1 MKDLYKLLLV
11 GGILLSTSYSYSQ
24 EYLAENEFEEVRHFR
39 IGVKSGIPNLLS
51 GNMEYVLPVLNRKIA
66 VSADYSKIN
75 LNAGDFGF
83 EAEDGSEIM
92 EQEFDYLEA
101 GVNYYFFKP
110 GKSLYAGVSYANY
123 SLNGNIPNY
132 AENENGAMGDGYL
145 DFSNNSINLKAGAK
159 WGGFFYFRP
168 EVGYAFSPFPSSL
181 PIRVEYEDG
190 TSENQELDLS
200 ADSSFLDMIYKGLI
214 YNIGIGFSF

>member
-1 MKDLYKLLLV
+1 MKYFYKTLLL
-11 GGILLSTSYSYSQ
+11 GCMLIFSSLSFSQ
-24 EYLAENEFEEVRHFR
+24 ELQTENQFEDVRPFR

-51 GNMEYVLPVLNRKIA
+51 GNIEYVLPVLNRKIA
-66 VSADYSKIN
+66 VSGDYSKIN

-92 EQEFDYLEA
+92 EQEYDYLEA
-101 GVNYYFFKP
+101 GINYYFFKP
-110 GKSLYAGVSYANY
+110 GKGLYAGVSYADYN
-123 SLNGNIPNY
+123 LNGNIPNY

-168 EVGYAFSPFPSSL
+168 EVGYAFNPFPSSM

-190 TSENQELDLS
+190 TTENQELDLD
-200 ADSSFLDMIYKGLI
+200 ADSGFLDLIYKGLI
-214 YNIGIGFSF
+214 LNIGLGFSF

>member
-1 MKDLYKLLLV
+1 MKHLYNSLLL
-11 GGILLSTSYSYSQ
+11 GCMLAFSSLSFSQ
-24 EYLAENEFEEVRHFR
+24 ELQTENEFEDVRPFR
-39 IGVKSGIPNLLS
+39 IGVKSGIPNLFS
-51 GNMEYVLPVLNRKIA
+51 GNIEYVLPILNRKIA

-92 EQEFDYLEA
+92 EQEFDYIEA
-101 GVNYYFFKP
+101 GINYYFFKP
-110 GKSLYAGVSYANY
+110 GKGLYAGVSYAGYN
-123 SLNGNIPNY
+123 LNGNIPNY

-168 EVGYAFSPFPSSL
+168 EVGYSFNPFPSSM
-181 PIRVEYEDG
+181 PIRIEYEDG
-190 TSENQELDLS
+190 TSENQELDLD
-200 ADSSFLDMIYKGLI
+200 ADSGFLDLVYKGLI
-214 YNIGIGFSF
+214 LNIGLGFSF